1 METTTALYLK
11 GEIGLIMPSL
21 RKIVPDSL
29 SEEDYELFLKYL
41 ISDRNQV
48 MADRAVPIID
58 KGNTFIAVGAL
69 HLPGK
74 VGIIELLRAKGYRVT
89 PL

>member
-11 GEIGLIMPSL
+11 GEIGMIMPTL

-41 ISDRNQV
+41 ISDRNHV

-58 KGNTFIAVGAL
+58 KGNAFIAVGAL

-74 VGIIELLRAKGYRVT
+74 EGIIELLRAKGYLVT